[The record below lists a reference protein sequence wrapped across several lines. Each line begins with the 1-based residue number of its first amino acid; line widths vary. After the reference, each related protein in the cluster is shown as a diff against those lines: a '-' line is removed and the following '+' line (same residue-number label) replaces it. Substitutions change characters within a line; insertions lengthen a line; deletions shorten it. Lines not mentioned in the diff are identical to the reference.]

1 MSEFNVEKFTKA
13 RFEHRTERVEVPA
26 LAEFFTPDDD
36 GKVDA
41 AFTVRG
47 LTFEELA
54 RAENQADNT
63 DTVRKLLEQFS
74 SSNATAKSA
83 ALADAL
89 GYGEDVP
96 RQQVIRKAHL
106 VIGSVEPPI
115 DEEMAVKLANT
126 FPIEFKQL
134 TNKILELTGK
144 GQVTPGK

>member
-1 MSEFNVEKFTKA
+1 M
-13 RFEHRTERVEVPA
+13 PA
-26 LAEFFTPDDD
+26 LSAFFTPDDD
-36 GKVDA
+36 GKIDA

-63 DTVRKLLEQFS
+63 DTVRKLLEHLG
-74 SSNATAKSA
+74 SSNAQAKSA

-89 GYGEDVP
+89 GYGEEVP

-106 VIGSVEPPI
+106 VIGSVDPAI

-126 FPIEFKQL
+126 FPVEFKQL